1 MPITPSGSAAIDRAD
16 PSHRGGRQS
25 WLRWLWSRR
34 EVRLDEIRSLMLVQL
49 QGVADAQERAGLAV
63 RIKSAADP
71 EALWVLRSDW
81 MQAIAQTQGL
91 MLARQRMSDVS
102 FMFAGLLDREEHA
115 RTGLEVLR
123 TDAARGLVRNTAQM
137 RADH

>member
-1 MPITPSGSAAIDRAD
+1 
-16 PSHRGGRQS
+16 
-25 WLRWLWSRR
+25 LRWLWSRR

-81 MQAIAQTQGL
+81 MHAIAQTQGL

-123 TDAARGLVRNTAQM
+123 TDTARGLVRNAAHM